1 MKPQPTLPGT
11 VKSSAKA
18 ALMVIDAQK
27 DFLSPQAPYQ
37 CVNSAHVIDR
47 IARAIQMARKHQIP
61 IVFTREVHAADGSDY
76 GMEAAIGEPPHC
88 LAGSTGIEIIDELKP
103 QPSDIVIDKRRYS
116 AFLHTPLE
124 TCLKNLGNP
133 ELFITGFC
141 TNACVY
147 CTAIDAFQ
155 LDYRVHIIQECVSAT
170 SHSNHQ
176 IGLAMLRT
184 IWEGLVISLEEFQR
198 AVCR

>member
-1 MKPQPTLPGT
+1 MKPQPTPPGT
-11 VKSSAKA
+11 VNPSAKA

-37 CVNSAHVIDR
+37 CVNSTQVIDR

-61 IVFTREVHAADGSDY
+61 VIFTREVHAADGNDY
-76 GMEAAIGEPPHC
+76 GMEAEIGEPPHC
-88 LAGSTGIEIIDELKP
+88 IAGSAGMEIVDELKP
-103 QPSDIVIDKRRYS
+103 QFGDIVIDKRRYS

-124 TCLKNLGNP
+124 ARLNRLGNP

-155 LDYRVHIIQECVSAT
+155 LDHRVRVIEECVSAT

-176 IGLAMLRT
+176 MGLAMLRA
-184 IWEGLVISLEEFQR
+184 IWKGLVVSLEGFQQTI
-198 AVCR
+198 CQ